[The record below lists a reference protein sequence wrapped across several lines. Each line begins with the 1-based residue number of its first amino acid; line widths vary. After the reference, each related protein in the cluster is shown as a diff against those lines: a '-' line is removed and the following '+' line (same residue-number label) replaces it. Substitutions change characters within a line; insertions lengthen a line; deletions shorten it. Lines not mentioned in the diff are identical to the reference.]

1 MEERRQALGMTWAEV
16 ASEAKITVETLRA
29 IRRGNNQPSTLTK
42 RGLERALQ
50 WQTGSIQAVLA
61 GGDPSP
67 VGAMPSLTAEASG
80 TVTRAPQEESDPL
93 AAQFRALLEQAQQ
106 RTNERLAEL
115 AGEVEKV
122 KEENQALRR
131 LLDDRKGA

>member
-1 MEERRQALGMTWAEV
+1 MTWAEV
-16 ASEAKITVETLRA
+16 ASEARITVETLRA

-50 WQTGSIQAVLA
+50 WQAGSIQAVLA
-61 GGDPSP
+61 GGDPATS
-67 VGAMPSLTAEASG
+67 PSLPSLAGEVHGIVKPARE
-80 TVTRAPQEESDPL
+80 VNEDPV

-122 KEENQALRR
+122 KEENQQLRR
-131 LLDDRKGA
+131 MLEDRKGA